1 MKRDPWR
8 QFLTKTKPKQTLV
21 SFTLNQG
28 FIVYHG
34 KGRVQRAPRNDTADT
49 KRPYAKS
56 WEEKR
61 LTPKRK
67 GRKRQEAAD
76 EKEEEENVRLA
87 VGSDGL

>member
-1 MKRDPWR
+1 M
-8 QFLTKTKPKQTLV
+8 
-21 SFTLNQG
+21 
-28 FIVYHG
+28 
-34 KGRVQRAPRNDTADT
+34 QRAPRNDTADT

-76 EKEEEENVRLA
+76 EKEEEENVWLA

>member
-1 MKRDPWR
+1 M
-8 QFLTKTKPKQTLV
+8 
-21 SFTLNQG
+21 
-28 FIVYHG
+28 
-34 KGRVQRAPRNDTADT
+34 QRAPRNDTADT

-56 WEEKR
+56 EEEKR